1 MKRRLAAKEKE
12 ETASHEIDE
21 PLREDVE
28 PCDPKK
34 SYERYQDYDGSDIG
48 LEKERCSG
56 FKTFS
61 RFMIQSS
68 VNP

>member
-1 MKRRLAAKEKE
+1 MIETFLSDFKE
-12 ETASHEIDE
+12 EI
-21 PLREDVE
+21 
-28 PCDPKK
+28 
-34 SYERYQDYDGSDIG
+34 ERLQDYDGSDIG